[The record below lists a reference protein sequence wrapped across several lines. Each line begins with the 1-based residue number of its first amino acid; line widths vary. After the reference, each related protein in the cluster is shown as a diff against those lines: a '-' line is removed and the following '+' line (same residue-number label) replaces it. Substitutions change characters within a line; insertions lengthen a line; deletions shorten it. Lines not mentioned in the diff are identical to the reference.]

1 MGRTRR
7 FDEGAALEQA
17 TELFWRRGYAAT
29 TYPTL
34 EAQTGI
40 SGRSLIH
47 CFGDKEALFL
57 KVLEKYSADVG
68 ERLAKQGYR
77 GSKSIVAFFQSLADA
92 PKDSPL
98 NGGCLMVNTV
108 GELGTI
114 PVLDEAVGAFRA
126 QLLAF
131 FADNL
136 SVDGIAKPQQKAEL
150 LLALLWG
157 SSTQIRSSGSV
168 TALKPVVSALK
179 QTLSAWQQQA
189 TKT

>member
-29 TYPTL
+29 TYPIL

-47 CFGDKEALFL
+47 CFGDKETLFL
-57 KVLEKYSADVG
+57 KVLENYSADVG

-92 PKDSPL
+92 PADSPL
-98 NGGCLMVNTV
+98 NGGCLMVNTL
-108 GELGTI
+108 GELGTV
-114 PVLDEAVGAFRA
+114 PVLEDAVQAFRA

-136 SVDGIAKPQQKAEL
+136 RVDGIAKPQQKAEL

-168 TALKPVVSALK
+168 AALKPVVNALK
-179 QTLSAWQQQA
+179 QTLSAWQQQ
-189 TKT
+189 TET

>member
-7 FDEGAALEQA
+7 FDENAALEQA

-29 TYPTL
+29 TYPIL

-47 CFGDKEALFL
+47 CFGDKEALFIR
-57 KVLEKYSADVG
+57 VLEKYSADVA
-68 ERLAKQGYR
+68 ERLAQQGCG
-77 GSKSIVAFFQSLADA
+77 GSKSIIAFFQSLADA
-92 PKDSPL
+92 ADDSPL
-98 NGGCLMVNTV
+98 NGGCLMVNSV
-108 GELGTI
+108 GELGAT
-114 PVLDEAVGAFRA
+114 PALEDAVHAFRA

-136 SVDGIAKPQQKAEL
+136 RVDQIAKPQQKAEL

-189 TKT
+189 ANA

>member
-29 TYPTL
+29 TYPIL

-57 KVLEKYSADVG
+57 KVLKKYSADVG

-77 GSKSIVAFFQSLADA
+77 GSKSIVAFFQSLAEA
-92 PKDSPL
+92 PADSPL
-98 NGGCLMVNTV
+98 NGGCLMVNTL
-108 GELGTI
+108 GELGTV
-114 PVLDEAVGAFRA
+114 PVLEDAVRAFRA

-136 SVDGIAKPQQKAEL
+136 RVDGIAKPQQKAEL